1 MLLECYEYNV
11 YINSLYMYVVEET
24 LLFINNILKV
34 EEKLPLFTS
43 ILLQEIRFT
52 S

>member
-1 MLLECYEYNV
+1 MEKFI
-11 YINSLYMYVVEET
+11 YIVFLKYIILINVVEET